1 MDQIDYLRKMTGEQR
16 LRQALLLSD
25 AVAEIA
31 RQGIKDMYPGI
42 SKKELAK
49 KLRER
54 IWGKWFLAKLMFS
67 GIWRVQKGKLDINYL
82 KKEAKRR
89 GIETLLSQ
97 IAS

>member
-54 IWGKWFLAKLMFS
+54 IWGK
-67 GIWRVQKGKLDINYL
+67 
-82 KKEAKRR
+82 
-89 GIETLLSQ
+89 
-97 IAS
+97 